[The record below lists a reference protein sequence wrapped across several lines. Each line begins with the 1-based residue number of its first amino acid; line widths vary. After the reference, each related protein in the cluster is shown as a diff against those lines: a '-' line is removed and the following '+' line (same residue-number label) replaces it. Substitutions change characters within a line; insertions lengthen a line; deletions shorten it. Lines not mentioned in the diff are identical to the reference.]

1 MRPEANGRLTISRK
15 TAFGVLRTNKR
26 LFVMEVDIT
35 HCMGG
40 APPCLR
46 HSALRHFSVL
56 RVWIYRHEGDMSNY
70 NGERVSSKTLC
81 VRSSGQKGAQG
92 VQSRIYA

>member
-15 TAFGVLRTNKR
+15 TAFGVLRINKR
-26 LFVMEVDIT
+26 RFVMEVDIT
-35 HCMGG
+35 HCMRG

-56 RVWIYRHEGDMSNY
+56 RVWIYRHEGMYNY
-70 NGERVSSKTLC
+70 NGNEYLLKLYVEEALDR
-81 VRSSGQKGAQG
+81 KGAQG

>member
-1 MRPEANGRLTISRK
+1 MRTEANGRLTISRK

-26 LFVMEVDIT
+26 RFVMEVDIT

-56 RVWIYRHEGDMSNY
+56 RVWIYRHEGMYNY
-70 NGERVSSKTLC
+70 NGNEYLLKLYVEEALDR
-81 VRSSGQKGAQG
+81 KGAQG